1 MKQNEKRLL
10 TASRWWAHD
19 AKVIENVCTDSAQCA
34 LLSDWT
40 VRCMPSVERCIDV
53 ATSLRNSNEFMQST
67 AFKWAAHGVKSQVKA
82 CHAWLLA
89 LHENVPPTKSS
100 QATPWVAEQWLRLPF
115 FVRDAVLKTEPSD
128 DDACPKVVTPTPCF
142 GADALTERWEK
153 EKAVKEKT
161 VEACRFFVIWSFFMP
176 VSFQEE
182 VRAALVKLKADG
194 S

>member
-1 MKQNEKRLL
+1 MKQNKKRLQ

-34 LLSDWT
+34 LLSEWT

-53 ATSLRNSNEFMQST
+53 DASVRNSKEFMQST
-67 AFKWAAHGVKSQVKA
+67 SFKWAAA

-89 LHENVPPTKSS
+89 LHENVPPSKSS

-115 FVRDAVLKTEPSD
+115 FIRDAVAKTEPSD
-128 DDACPKVVTPTPCF
+128 DDACPKVVTASPCF
-142 GADALTERWEK
+142 GADALTERWER
-153 EKAVKEKT
+153 EKAVKKKT
-161 VEACRFFVIWSFFMP
+161 VEACRFFVTWSFFMP

-182 VRAALVKLKADG
+182 VRAAL
-194 S
+194 